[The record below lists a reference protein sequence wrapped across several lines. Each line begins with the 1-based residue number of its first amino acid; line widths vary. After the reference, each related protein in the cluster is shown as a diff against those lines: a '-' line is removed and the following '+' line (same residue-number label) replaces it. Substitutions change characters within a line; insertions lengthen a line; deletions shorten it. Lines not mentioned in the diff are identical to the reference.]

1 MIEQIAA
8 FFTIEM
14 IYLWLNFGI
23 LPFWFVLMFFPKSKI
38 CGLLVTSIFPFF
50 ILAAIYCYLV
60 YYYFIGGYDFD
71 KNFILYLSL
80 FNLSSLFED
89 EGFLIL
95 FWTHFLAVNFF
106 CGAWIV
112 RDSLKF
118 FMPKYLTLFPLLITY
133 FIGPL
138 GLFIYWI
145 IRIFYAKR
153 IGLID

>member
-1 MIEQIAA
+1 MIEQIAT

-23 LPFWFVLMFFPKSKI
+23 LPFWFILMFFPQSKV
-38 CGLLVTSIFPFF
+38 CGILVTSIFPFF
-50 ILAAIYCYLV
+50 ILAAVYSYLL

-71 KNFILYLSL
+71 QNFILYMGLT
-80 FNLSSLFED
+80 NLSSLFED

-106 CGAWIV
+106 CGVWIV
-112 RDSLKF
+112 RDSLKL
-118 FMPKYLTLFPLLITY
+118 FMSKYLTLFPLLITY

>member
-1 MIEQIAA
+1 MIEQIAT

-23 LPFWFVLMFFPKSKI
+23 LPFWFILMFFPQSKV
-38 CGLLVTSIFPFF
+38 CGILVTSIFPFF
-50 ILAAIYCYLV
+50 ILAAVYCYLL

-71 KNFILYLSL
+71 QNFILYMGLTD
-80 FNLSSLFED
+80 LSSLFKD